1 MQVGVCTHD
10 TLDKVLTEPVSPL
23 RVDPT
28 FDRPVMI
35 TCRRRTGRTVCAKN
49 PDHDRSYH
57 CGACD
62 YHGIDTDKFRNTT
75 NYQVHRK
82 IIKWFTQ
89 ECVPPYGSDWTPCE
103 TTRESL
109 HLWLEPSTP
118 SCESMNCKTSQL
130 FHGSSNCSEVL
141 LIVRL
146 PVYLNCMGIES
157 HGRYECTPFISHTIH
172 LYSIE
177 SQHTLAPS

>member
-1 MQVGVCTHD
+1 MRDPVLVVLQSLFNHHLNVPWEHTILIKHLKMQVGVCTHD

-23 RVDPT
+23 RLDPT

-35 TCRRRTGRTVCAKN
+35 TYRRRTGRTVCAKN

-62 YHGIDTDKFRNTT
+62 YHGIDTDKFRNAT

-89 ECVPPYGSDWTPCE
+89 ECVPPYGSAWTACE
-103 TTRESL
+103 TT
-109 HLWLEPSTP
+109 
-118 SCESMNCKTSQL
+118 
-130 FHGSSNCSEVL
+130 
-141 LIVRL
+141 
-146 PVYLNCMGIES
+146 
-157 HGRYECTPFISHTIH
+157 
-172 LYSIE
+172 
-177 SQHTLAPS
+177 